1 MLVNQ
6 LIIWKTGKIGIYSAF
21 PLWMILLG
29 NQIVAVGKFLLIE
42 VFKPINEEVM
52 IELEYH
58 YFATP
63 SEIME
68 LGIDHQSL
76 LM

>member
-1 MLVNQ
+1 
-6 LIIWKTGKIGIYSAF
+6 
-21 PLWMILLG
+21 MILLG

-58 YFATP
+58 YLATP

-76 LM
+76 VT

>member
-1 MLVNQ
+1 
-6 LIIWKTGKIGIYSAF
+6 
-21 PLWMILLG
+21 MILLG

-42 VFKPINEEVM
+42 VFKLINGEVM
-52 IELEYH
+52 IELEYY

-68 LGIDHQSL
+68 LGIGHQSL
-76 LM
+76 LL